1 MIGKMS
7 GSDFLSREGVN
18 SIIKSYTALK
28 IQFEFPSSVRFP
40 NLPVRLD
47 FSSIIFPLTGETF
60 CTGHEFV
67 LAMKLGCKIQILGG
81 AIIPFVE
88 RTQKPP
94 KNKKVIL
101 EEKREPLIEELHRKY
116 IECLKT
122 IPDRTPKKSTSE
134 NYLFLKK
141 QLSDSS
147 MKQEREQEQ
156 EAYTT
161 QFFIVV
167 KSLLDERLKYP
178 KGSYMNLLYKFIAN
192 AGIGQMA
199 RGLNQKKRYDTQTN
213 SVKVMPSGELVS
225 PLYAGWITGNIRSTL
240 SEIMNGIPESEI
252 ISSTTDGFITTEKNM
267 EFLKP
272 GKETLFSEKYY
283 ETRKKLTGSGALL
296 ERKYYEP
303 KGVISWRTRGQLGLS
318 GGIKALTGY
327 QIHEPIELTID
338 KVNKSFNGSKQITFL
353 QKSLRSAK
361 EIFVHGGHST
371 LKLNER
377 SFNLRFDNRR
387 EITVAHNGYHQTKP
401 YYHKNN
407 SVQNRLIS
415 SLGSGRYRIY
425 SPISSTHCKGDAYL
439 DLVRR
444 MLVRLLRT
452 D

>member
-7 GSDFLSREGVN
+7 GSDFLSKEGVTSLIN
-18 SIIKSYTALK
+18 SYTALK

-81 AIIPFVE
+81 VIIPFVE
-88 RTQKPP
+88 RTQKPL
-94 KNKKVIL
+94 KNRKNVSLI
-101 EEKREPLIEELHRKY
+101 EKREPLIEELHRKY
-116 IECLKT
+116 LEGLKT

-134 NYLFLKK
+134 NYLFLKQ
-141 QLSDSS
+141 QLSKSGIDSS
-147 MKQEREQEQ
+147 MKQEES
-156 EAYTT
+156 TT
-161 QFFIVV
+161 QFFAVV

-213 SVKVMPSGELVS
+213 STKVMPSGELVS

-267 EFLKP
+267 ELLKP
-272 GKETLFSEKYY
+272 GKETLFSEKYF

-327 QIHEPIELTID
+327 QIHEPIEETID

-361 EIFVHGGHST
+361 EIFVYGGHST

-387 EITVAHNGYHQTKP
+387 EITVEHNEYHQTKP

-425 SPISSTHCKGDAYL
+425 SPISSTQCKGDAYL
-439 DLVRR
+439 DLTRR